1 MKKVLSVVVLTSVL
15 SGCASIT
22 QGTTQTIVFNIE
34 PKDTR
39 CVAVRDGEG
48 EIGAVSQSVNTL
60 TVSKDKDDIIVKCTA
75 LGYKSQTIRMV
86 SRTQTAGIVGGVFID
101 LGITDMLTGAMWKYP
116 DTVSVS
122 LEKE

>member
-75 LGYKSQTIRMV
+75 LGMV
-86 SRTQTAGIVGGVFID
+86 CINRPNAC
-101 LGITDMLTGAMWKYP
+101 LAP
-116 DTVSVS
+116 A
-122 LEKE
+122 